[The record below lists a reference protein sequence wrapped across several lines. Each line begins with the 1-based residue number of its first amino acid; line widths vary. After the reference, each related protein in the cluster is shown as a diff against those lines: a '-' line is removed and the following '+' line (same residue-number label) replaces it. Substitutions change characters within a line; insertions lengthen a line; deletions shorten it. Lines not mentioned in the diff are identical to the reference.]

1 MGATKALVMIPFG
14 LKVCVLL
21 LVLVLVHILLLV
33 CTGTSAPLI
42 FESSFVEED
51 KGKDKVES
59 FVFGLLGV
67 GGGKN

>member
-1 MGATKALVMIPFG
+1 MIPFG

-21 LVLVLVHILLLV
+21 LVLVLVHVLLLV

-51 KGKDKVES
+51 KDKVEVDVES